1 MLTFSEQARGRVGA
15 FAVGKKPKEVQGRLV
30 ERQRLILD
38 CRRTN
43 LMFRAPPVTELGS
56 LPALGDLQI
65 PSGENLYISGGGYP
79 RLLLCLP
86 TTRISQRIFL
96 LPRGYMP
103 EGCPRVFP
111 ECVPEDIAGLPED
124 FRICPGL
131 DVLPMGF
138 TWRFY
143 LVQGYRCRNILPNIG
158 GGGGVVDGV
167 GGTVRPSHE
176 RA

>member
-65 PSGENLYISGGGYP
+65 PSGENLYISGGDIRDCFYAC
-79 RLLLCLP
+79 RLPESLREYFCFQEDICLKDALEYFQ
-86 TTRISQRIFL
+86 SV
-96 LPRGYMP
+96 
-103 EGCPRVFP
+103 CPRTSPDYLKIFGFVQ
-111 ECVPEDIAGLPED
+111 ALMS
-124 FRICPGL
+124 CPWGSHG
-131 DVLPMGF
+131 GF
-138 TWRFY
+138 TWSKDTDAATFFPT
-143 LVQGYRCRNILPNIG
+143 LG
-158 GGGGVVDGV
+158 GGGG
-167 GGTVRPSHE
+167 GGWCWGHCEAFT
-176 RA
+176 